1 MGPRISRLDQD
12 GVAAVARNGS
22 PRRSS
27 DEERRKS
34 AEEKVNGHAHAHRE
48 DNPKFDIPHHLKGIP
63 RLEVQH
69 YLMRFLYQGNFSSPI
84 QETLNA
90 GNARVLDLG
99 CGAGTWAIEV
109 AKEFPSAQVIGVDI
123 TNFFPSDVTTPNVK
137 FILHNFQERKRLP
150 FDDNAFDFV
159 HMRFLLADVK
169 EEDYQNTLIPEL
181 VRVTKPNGWIELLEF
196 DVQHYS
202 EGPVIRRLTNSLSKH
217 LQSKGYNPKISEKLP
232 HYLKQTNNVDKIL
245 QFDKAIPLG
254 HWAGRVGDLAIEDLS
269 ILFLDSKELPQ
280 SMGVTDEE
288 YQNLVSEYKEE
299 VEERRT
305 FFRTHRFFTKKISKI
320 NPEKS

>member
-1 MGPRISRLDQD
+1 MGARISRLDLD
-12 GVAAVARNGS
+12 GVAALKTGS

-27 DEERRKS
+27 DSERRKS
-34 AEEKVNGHAHAHRE
+34 AEEKVNGHAHAHRD
-48 DNPKFDIPHHLKGIP
+48 DNPKFDIPRNLEGIP

-69 YLMRFLYQGNFSSPI
+69 YLMRYLYQGNFKSPV

-90 GNARVLDLG
+90 GHARVLDLG

-109 AKEFPSAQVIGVDI
+109 AKEFPSAEVTGVDI
-123 TNFFPSDVTTPNVK
+123 TNFFPSDVTTPNVN
-137 FILHNFQERKRLP
+137 FIEHNFQERKRLP
-150 FDDNAFDFV
+150 FDDNTFDLV

-181 VRVTKPNGWIELLEF
+181 VRVTKPDGWIELLEF

-202 EGPVIRRLTNSLSKH
+202 EGPVIRRLTNALSKH
-217 LQSKGYNPKISEKLP
+217 LQSKGYNPSISDNLP
-232 HYLKQTNNVDKIL
+232 RYLKQTNLVGTVH

-269 ILFLDSKELPQ
+269 ILFLDTNELPQ
-280 SMGVTDEE
+280 SMGITEEE
-288 YQNLVSEYKEE
+288 YQHLIEVYKEE
-299 VEERRT
+299 VEERKT
-305 FFRTHRFFTKKISKI
+305 FFRTHRFFGQKFNKLS
-320 NPEKS
+320 EKS